1 MGCSTFG
8 RDLLPRV
15 AAKLN
20 VSPINDV
27 IAIHGEDTFQRPI
40 YAGNA
45 LVTLKSLDAVR
56 CLTIRSTAFAPVC
69 ETNPNPVPIVG
80 APEVAPTSCG
90 AEAMSLAEFVD
101 AKKHRSDRPELTSA
115 DVIVSG
121 GRGMKSGENFK
132 AN

>member
-1 MGCSTFG
+1 KPINYLNRHFPCTSHSAFIQFPLAEQLTPLVIAAHSKLKTTHIVMGCSTFG

-45 LVTLKSLDAVR
+45 LVTLKSLVR
-56 CLTIRSTAFAPVC
+56 F
-69 ETNPNPVPIVG
+69 
-80 APEVAPTSCG
+80 
-90 AEAMSLAEFVD
+90 
-101 AKKHRSDRPELTSA
+101 
-115 DVIVSG
+115 
-121 GRGMKSGENFK
+121 
-132 AN
+132 